1 MDEWNAPG
9 ALGDTGDTGDT
20 AQRLYVYAIGAADIA
35 APAQVAGFGGPLFVV
50 RYGALGAVVS
60 RMRPSARPD
69 QHRAS
74 ETSETVDAAP
84 DGGAPTANGE
94 NLLRHEAIVE
104 AICAG
109 AAALP
114 VRFGV
119 ILPDEAA
126 VERALER
133 QRDTLRADLL
143 RIGDKVEMGVIALW
157 NPAVIQEEAEKDAE
171 VALAANQRAE
181 PRPGLAY
188 LRARQAQYQRSA
200 ALRARAERLGDA
212 LDAELRPRPLQ
223 SQRALCPAPRLAL
236 RAIHLLERAQ
246 VGAFE
251 EAFDAARRRHAAE
264 ARLLLS
270 GPWPPYSFVSAPRPT
285 APAHASAHIQ

>member
-1 MDEWNAPG
+1 MGEWNAPE
-9 ALGDTGDTGDT
+9 ALGDT

-35 APAQVAGFGGPLFVV
+35 APAQVVGFGGPLFVV
-50 RYGALGAVVS
+50 RRHGLGAVVS
-60 RMRPSARPD
+60 RVRPSARPD
-69 QHRAS
+69 QRRAS
-74 ETSETVDAAP
+74 GISETTDEAL
-84 DGGAPTANGE
+84 DGAAPTASGE

-119 ILPDEAA
+119 ILPDGAA

-157 NPAVIQEEAEKDAE
+157 NPVATQEAEVSAE
-171 VALAANQRAE
+171 ETSAADQRAE

-200 ALRARAERLGDA
+200 TMRARAERLGDA

-223 SQRALCPAPRLAL
+223 TQRALCPSPRLAL
-236 RAIHLLERAQ
+236 RAVHLLERAQ
-246 VGAFE
+246 VGAFG

-270 GPWPPYSFVSAPRPT
+270 GPWPPYSFVT
-285 APAHASAHIQ
+285 AQRSITPAHASAHIQ

>member
-1 MDEWNAPG
+1 MGEWNAPE
-9 ALGDTGDTGDT
+9 ALGDT

-35 APAQVAGFGGPLFVV
+35 APAQVVGFGGPLFVV
-50 RYGALGAVVS
+50 RRHGLGAVVS
-60 RMRPSARPD
+60 RVRPSARPD
-69 QHRAS
+69 QRRAS
-74 ETSETVDAAP
+74 GISETTDEAL
-84 DGGAPTANGE
+84 DGAAPTASGE

-119 ILPDEAA
+119 ILPDGAA

-157 NPAVIQEEAEKDAE
+157 NPVATQEAEVSAE
-171 VALAANQRAE
+171 ETSAADQRAE

-200 ALRARAERLGDA
+200 TMRARAERLGDA

-223 SQRALCPAPRLAL
+223 TQRALCPPPRLAL
-236 RAIHLLERAQ
+236 RAVHLLERAQ
-246 VGAFE
+246 VGAFG

-270 GPWPPYSFVSAPRPT
+270 GPWPPYSFVTAPRSIT
-285 APAHASAHIQ
+285 PAHASTHIQ

>member
-1 MDEWNAPG
+1 MDEWTAPG
-9 ALGDTGDTGDT
+9 ALGDPGDPGDP

-35 APAQVAGFGGPLFVV
+35 APAQIAGFGGPLFVV
-50 RYGALGAVVS
+50 RRHGLGAVVS
-60 RMRPSARPD
+60 RVRPSARPD
-69 QHRAS
+69 QRHAS
-74 ETSETVDAAP
+74 ETSETVDEAP
-84 DGGAPTANGE
+84 DGAAPTASGE
-94 NLLRHEAIVE
+94 NLLRHEATVE

-119 ILPDEAA
+119 VLPGVAA

-133 QRDTLRADLL
+133 QRDILRADLL
-143 RIGDKVEMGVIALW
+143 CIGDKVEMGVIALW
-157 NPAVIQEEAEKDAE
+157 NPAASQEDAEDEAEEAP
-171 VALAANQRAE
+171 AADQ
-181 PRPGLAY
+181 RPGLAY
-188 LRARQAQYQRSA
+188 LRARQAQYRRSA
-200 ALRARAERLGDA
+200 TLRARAERLGDA

-223 SQRALCPAPRLAL
+223 TQRALCPSPRLAL
-236 RAIHLLERAQ
+236 RAVHLLERAQ
-246 VGAFE
+246 VGAFG

-285 APAHASAHIQ
+285 APAHGSAHIL

>member
-1 MDEWNAPG
+1 MGEWNAPE
-9 ALGDTGDTGDT
+9 ALGDT

-35 APAQVAGFGGPLFVV
+35 APAQVVGFGGPLFVV
-50 RYGALGAVVS
+50 RRHGLGAVVS
-60 RMRPSARPD
+60 RVRPSARPD
-69 QHRAS
+69 QRRAS
-74 ETSETVDAAP
+74 GISETTDEAL
-84 DGGAPTANGE
+84 DGAAPTASGE

-119 ILPDEAA
+119 ILPDGAA

-157 NPAVIQEEAEKDAE
+157 NPAATQEEAAVSAE
-171 VALAANQRAE
+171 ETSAADQRAE

-200 ALRARAERLGDA
+200 TMRARAERLGDA

-223 SQRALCPAPRLAL
+223 TQRALCPSPRLAL
-236 RAIHLLERAQ
+236 RAVHLLERAQ
-246 VGAFE
+246 VGAFG

-270 GPWPPYSFVSAPRPT
+270 GPWPPYSFVT
-285 APAHASAHIQ
+285 AQRSITPAHASAHIQ

>member
-1 MDEWNAPG
+1 MGEWNAPE
-9 ALGDTGDTGDT
+9 ALGDT

-35 APAQVAGFGGPLFVV
+35 APAQVVGFGGPLFVV
-50 RYGALGAVVS
+50 RRHGLGAVVS
-60 RMRPSARPD
+60 RVRPSARPD
-69 QHRAS
+69 QRRAS
-74 ETSETVDAAP
+74 GISETTDEAL
-84 DGGAPTANGE
+84 DGAAPTASGE

-119 ILPDEAA
+119 ILPDGAA

-157 NPAVIQEEAEKDAE
+157 NPVATQEAEVSAE
-171 VALAANQRAE
+171 ETSAADQRAE

-200 ALRARAERLGDA
+200 TMRARAERLGDA

-223 SQRALCPAPRLAL
+223 TQRALCPSPRLAL
-236 RAIHLLERAQ
+236 RAVHLLERAQ
-246 VGAFE
+246 VDAFG

-270 GPWPPYSFVSAPRPT
+270 GPWPPYSFVT
-285 APAHASAHIQ
+285 AQRSITPAHASAHIQ

>member
-1 MDEWNAPG
+1 MGEWNAPE
-9 ALGDTGDTGDT
+9 ALGDT

-35 APAQVAGFGGPLFVV
+35 ASAQVVGFGGPLFVV
-50 RYGALGAVVS
+50 RRHGLGAVVS
-60 RMRPSARPD
+60 RVRPSARPD
-69 QHRAS
+69 QRRAS
-74 ETSETVDAAP
+74 GISETTDEAL
-84 DGGAPTANGE
+84 DGAAPTASGE

-119 ILPDEAA
+119 ILPDGAA

-157 NPAVIQEEAEKDAE
+157 NPVATQEEAEVSAE
-171 VALAANQRAE
+171 ETSAADQRAE

-200 ALRARAERLGDA
+200 TMRARAERLGDA

-223 SQRALCPAPRLAL
+223 TQRALCPSPRLAL
-236 RAIHLLERAQ
+236 RAVHLLERAQ
-246 VGAFE
+246 VGAFG

-270 GPWPPYSFVSAPRPT
+270 GPWPPYSFVTAPRSIT
-285 APAHASAHIQ
+285 SAHASAHIQ

>member
-1 MDEWNAPG
+1 MGEWNAPE
-9 ALGDTGDTGDT
+9 ALGDT

-35 APAQVAGFGGPLFVV
+35 APAQVVGFGGPLFVV
-50 RYGALGAVVS
+50 RRHGLGAVVS
-60 RMRPSARPD
+60 RVRPSARPD
-69 QHRAS
+69 QRRAS
-74 ETSETVDAAP
+74 GISETTDEAL
-84 DGGAPTANGE
+84 DGAAPTASGE

-119 ILPDEAA
+119 ILPDGAA

-143 RIGDKVEMGVIALW
+143 RIGDKVEMGVVALW
-157 NPAVIQEEAEKDAE
+157 NPAATQEEAEVSAE
-171 VALAANQRAE
+171 ETSAADQRAE

-200 ALRARAERLGDA
+200 TMRARAERLGDA

-223 SQRALCPAPRLAL
+223 TQRALCPSPRLAL
-236 RAIHLLERAQ
+236 RAVHLLERAQ
-246 VGAFE
+246 VGAFG

-270 GPWPPYSFVSAPRPT
+270 GPWPPYSFVTAPRSIT
-285 APAHASAHIQ
+285 SAHASAHIQ

>member
-1 MDEWNAPG
+1 MGEWNAPE
-9 ALGDTGDTGDT
+9 ALGDT

-35 APAQVAGFGGPLFVV
+35 APAQVVGFGGPLFVV
-50 RYGALGAVVS
+50 RRHGLGAVVS
-60 RMRPSARPD
+60 RVRPSARPD
-69 QHRAS
+69 QRRAS
-74 ETSETVDAAP
+74 GISETTDEAL
-84 DGGAPTANGE
+84 DGAAPTASGE

-119 ILPDEAA
+119 ILPDGAA

-143 RIGDKVEMGVIALW
+143 RIGDKVEMGVVALW
-157 NPAVIQEEAEKDAE
+157 NPAATQEEAEVSAE
-171 VALAANQRAE
+171 ETSAADQRAE

-200 ALRARAERLGDA
+200 TMRARAERLGDA

-223 SQRALCPAPRLAL
+223 TQRALCPSPRLAL
-236 RAIHLLERAQ
+236 RAVHLLERAQ
-246 VGAFE
+246 VGAFG

-270 GPWPPYSFVSAPRPT
+270 GPWPPYSFVT
-285 APAHASAHIQ
+285 AQRSITPAHASAHIQ